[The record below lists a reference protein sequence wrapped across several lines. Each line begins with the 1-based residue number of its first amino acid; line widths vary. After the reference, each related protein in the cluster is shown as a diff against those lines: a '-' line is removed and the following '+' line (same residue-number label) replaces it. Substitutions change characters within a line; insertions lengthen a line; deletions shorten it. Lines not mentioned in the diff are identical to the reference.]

1 MTFLQR
7 LQRVSRLGSLSA
19 TGRQKPRDD
28 LNMNEEN
35 STESTCFGQHSNQHY
50 TESLPK
56 SISALTGLKQQVVAT
71 AITNLLEK
79 RYFSIC
85 QLNTC
90 IELVGARKGGDAYK
104 LLSALHCVDYEKMGK
119 DLRDSIPLLINEC
132 LRNREN
138 IIEAT
143 VVAMN
148 GVDV

>member
-7 LQRVSRLGSLSA
+7 LQRVSQLGSSSA

-35 STESTCFGQHSNQHY
+35 STESTCFGQPSNQHY

-56 SISALTGLKQQVVAT
+56 SISALTGLKRQVVTT

-85 QLNTC
+85 ELNTC

-104 LLSALHCVDYEKMGK
+104 LLHALHCVDYEKMGQ

-132 LRNREN
+132 LRNKEN

-148 GVDV
+148 GVEV